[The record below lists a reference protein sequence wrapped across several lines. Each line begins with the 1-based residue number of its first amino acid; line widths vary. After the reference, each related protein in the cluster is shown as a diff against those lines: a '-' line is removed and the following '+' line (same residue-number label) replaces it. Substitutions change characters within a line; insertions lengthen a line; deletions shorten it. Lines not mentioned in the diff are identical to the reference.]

1 MRVDFYIFTQKCH
14 KKKRR
19 RRKLL
24 IFKNYEFTLV
34 KDRDKTPD
42 RSQGILGQAWKPEDQ
57 VLDSEPKHNETNKL
71 ADMCK

>member
-42 RSQGILGQAWKPEDQ
+42 RSQGILGQA
-57 VLDSEPKHNETNKL
+57 
-71 ADMCK
+71 